1 MDNDELYLISCQQE
15 QFIQQMERFSDAG
28 WEWSF
33 QWRQSLFDAEIDV
46 ADRFLGDTKGISIHP
61 NHQDKWVWKGDSSD
75 NYSVGSAYKLLLG
88 DSIDENQ
95 DGVLMSCGI

>member
-46 ADRFLGDTKGISIHP
+46 ADRFLGDTEGISIHP
-61 NHQDKWVWKGDSSD
+61 DRQDKWVWKGDSSG
-75 NYSVGSAYKLLLG
+75 NYSVGSVYKLLLG

>member
-1 MDNDELYLISCQQE
+1 
-15 QFIQQMERFSDAG
+15 MERFSDAG

-33 QWRQSLFDAEIDV
+33 QWRQSLFEAEIDV

-75 NYSVGSAYKLLLG
+75 NYSVGSVYKLLLG